1 MEEVV
6 LTAKRRDVIGKQV
19 KALRREG
26 ILPAVVFGT
35 GMEATPISLDYRETN
50 KILTQV
56 SASTLVTLDLD
67 GTRHK
72 VLVRERQREPL
83 SGLIR
88 HIDFQAVS
96 MLEKLRVSVP
106 IVLTGEAPAVAD
118 FDGIVVLGMETLPV
132 ESLPGDLP
140 ENITVDISVL
150 KEIGDSVQVKDLVLP
165 NNVSILHDL
174 DDIVVNI
181 TSPAPE
187 EIEEEEVEE
196 EEEELEEPEVIER
209 GKREDEDEEK
219 G

>member
-209 GKREDEDEEK
+209 GKREDEEE